1 MLQIK
6 NISKQYKTG
15 ELVQQALDGV
25 SLNLRSN
32 EFVAVLGPS
41 GSGKTTLLNI
51 IGGLDRYD
59 SGDLIINGKTTKAYN
74 DRDWDTYRN
83 HTIGFVFQSYNLIPH
98 QSVLANV
105 ELALTI
111 SGISKRETRQRSI
124 DVLTQVGLADQIHK
138 RPNQLSGGQMQR
150 VAIARALVN
159 DPDILL
165 ADEPT
170 GAIDSETSIQIM
182 NLLQAVAKERLVIM
196 VTHNTDL
203 AEKYANRIVKLH
215 DGKIIADSNPYVL
228 EELKPEL
235 ATDKKMGK
243 TTMSFMTALSL
254 SFNNL
259 YTKKA
264 RTILTAFAG
273 SIGIIG
279 IALILSMSTGLN
291 NYIINIQRET
301 MVSYPI
307 TIEAQAM
314 DLSSMFTN
322 RDELSNTREKHDLD
336 GVYANS
342 SQLAR
347 INKTMTRIKENNLT
361 AFKQYLDDPN
371 SEIRQ
376 YFGVNGIVYSYD
388 VRFDVYAYDP
398 EGELINTD
406 GSSFEAD
413 FGRTMGI
420 HGSTPSSAAMGGM
433 HLSSGSFT
441 QLLPGRDG
449 ELISD
454 VITDNYSLLY
464 GNWPRAYDEVILVV
478 NRNNEISTSVLY
490 QLGLLPAREY
500 RETLAKLNNR
510 EEIEIKTHRW
520 DYADISK
527 QTFYLIPVCDYY
539 VKNDF
544 GFFADVSHN
553 KTELN
558 RLVNNGIELKIVGVV
573 RLKEDTTNSLFPGNI
588 GYTKVLTDYIIDYGR
603 NSSVVQAQMA
613 TPNVNVLNGMSFT
626 PVDDKAKIT
635 DIMQYIGKLQA
646 NPLMVQQMFAR
657 GESGLASAFNEY
669 LQNPTEEAL
678 VQLYDKYISAG
689 SYDANMSA
697 FGLVNLD
704 APTAINI
711 YADSFET
718 KAAISKSIDQYN
730 TAVADEDKITYTDF
744 VELLMSS
751 VTTIIN
757 VVSYVLIAFVAV
769 SLVVSSIMIGIITYI
784 SVLERTKEIGILR
797 AIGASKQ
804 NIAYVFNAETIIIGF
819 LSGLFGVGIAAVLLV
834 PSNAIIH
841 MLTKTTA
848 VNASLPLNSAVILI
862 ILSMCLTLIAGL
874 IPSSKAAKMDPV
886 VALRTE

>member
-25 SLNLRSN
+25 SLNLRGN

-59 SGDLIINGKTTKAYN
+59 SGDLVINGKTTKAYK
-74 DRDWDTYRN
+74 DRDWDAYRN

-111 SGISKRETRQRSI
+111 SGISKSEARQRAI
-124 DVLTQVGLADQIHK
+124 DALTQVGLLDQIHK

-170 GAIDSETSIQIM
+170 GAIDSETSMQIM
-182 NLLQAVAKERLVIM
+182 NLLQAVAKDRLVIM
-196 VTHNTDL
+196 VTHNTVL
-203 AEKYANRIVKLH
+203 AEKYATRIVKLH

-228 EELKPEL
+228 EESKPES
-235 ATDKKMGK
+235 AIDKKIGE
-243 TTMSFMTALSL
+243 TAMSYMTALSL

-259 YTKKA
+259 STKKA

-291 NYIINIQRET
+291 HYIINIQRET

-307 TIEAQAM
+307 TIEQQAM
-314 DLSSMFTN
+314 DISDMFTA
-322 RDELSNTREKHDLD
+322 RAESNSTREKHDLD

-347 INKTMTRIKENNLT
+347 VNKAMTRIKENNLM
-361 AFKQYLDDPN
+361 AFKKYLDDPH

-376 YFGVNGIVYSYD
+376 HLGVNGIVYSYD

-413 FGRTMGI
+413 FGLTMGI
-420 HGSTPSSAAMGGM
+420 HGSTPSSTAMGGM
-433 HLSSGSFT
+433 NLSSGSFV

-478 NRNNEISTSVLY
+478 NRNNEISTSALY

-500 RETLAKLNNR
+500 KEILAKLNNR
-510 EEIEIKTHRW
+510 EVESHRW

-527 QTFYLIPVCDYY
+527 QTFYIIPVCDYY

-544 GFFADVSHN
+544 GLFADVSQN
-553 KTELN
+553 RIELN

-573 RLKEDTTNSLFPGNI
+573 RLKEDAANSFFSSII
-588 GYTKVLTDYIIDYGR
+588 GYTKALTDYIIDYGK
-603 NSSVVQAQMA
+603 NSPVVQAQAA
-613 TPNVNVLNGMSFT
+613 TPNVNVLNGMSFA
-626 PVDDKAKIT
+626 PVDDKAKIA
-635 DIMQYIGKLQA
+635 DIMQYIVKMQS
-646 NPLMVQQMFAR
+646 NPLMMQQMLAR
-657 GESGLASAFNEY
+657 GESGLASALNEY
-669 LQNPTEEAL
+669 SENPTEEAL
-678 VQLYDKYISAG
+678 VKLYDKYIAG

-697 FGLVNLD
+697 FGLVNVN
-704 APTAINI
+704 APNAINI

-730 TAVADEDKITYTDF
+730 TTVADEDKITYTDF
-744 VELLMSS
+744 VKLLMSS

-804 NIAYVFNAETIIIGF
+804 NIAQVFNAETIIIGF
-819 LSGLFGVGIAAVLLV
+819 LSGLFGVGITAVLLV

-841 MLTKTTA
+841 ILTKTSA
-848 VNASLPLNSAVILI
+848 VNASLPLISALILI